1 MIEEIQDTFTDKE
14 NIREVTF
21 RYDTKTD
28 VELLKKLK
36 DFLNDNQSTC
46 FNCKNYYKEGCI
58 GEYQAACCRIHGCLE
73 VVGHPHYD
81 CDGSKCSDYKR
92 K

>member
-1 MIEEIQDTFTDKE
+1 MIKEIQDTFTHEDD
-14 NIREVTF
+14 IREVTF
-21 RYDTKTD
+21 EYNIKTD
-28 VELLKKLK
+28 IELLKKLK
-36 DFLNDNQSTC
+36 DFLNDNQPTC
-46 FNCKNYYKEGCI
+46 FNCKEYYKEGCI
-58 GEYQAACCRIHGCLE
+58 GGYQTSFCKIHGFIK